1 MVKSGLSESPDYQS
15 RQRVSTYRLMFH
27 LNMAVSIYS
36 ILLWNALNLLRPTPE
51 TSLTPSNYQTIRK
64 FGLKAKF
71 ILPFIA
77 LNVISGVAVA
87 GIDAGKVPFPYFY
100 SILTYFRFTI
110 LGHS

>member
-1 MVKSGLSESPDYQS
+1 
-15 RQRVSTYRLMFH
+15 MFH

-51 TSLTPSNYQTIRK
+51 TSLNPENYKLMQR
-64 FGLKAKF
+64 FGRKAKF

-87 GIDAGKVPFPYFY
+87 GIDAGKVIFQNPHE
-100 SILTYFRFTI
+100 S
-110 LGHS
+110 